1 MNNEI
6 SITNL
11 SKYYNTKSN
20 KKYALKNININIK
33 KNKIVGLLGPNGA
46 GKTTL
51 LNLITNKIT
60 KNSGEICINNMPLKS
75 PTNQNIVCMMNN
87 NELSFKQ
94 FSIEKLFKISKSYYK
109 FYDSTYETKLTNLFH
124 IDKSKKYSALSK
136 GQKGIV
142 NSVIA
147 LSSKAPITI
156 LDETFVS
163 LDPLTRNLLF
173 KEIIIEY
180 SNFPRTFIISTHYID
195 EISSLLEDVIILYNG
210 NIIINSTKDSI
221 DSMALTISGD
231 YNLGISLLKNT
242 KILNSSKFGQ
252 IGTFLI
258 YDTLSNESLQKLK
271 SNNFEINHTSLN
283 NFFINI
289 IKENLI

>member
-20 KKYALKNININIK
+20 KKYALKNINIDIK

-51 LNLITNKIT
+51 LNLIANKIT
-60 KNSGEICINNMPLKS
+60 KNSGEICINNMLLKS
-75 PTNQNIVCMMNN
+75 PNNQNIVCMMNN
-87 NELSFKQ
+87 DELSFKQ

-109 FYDSTYETKLTNLFH
+109 FYDSTYETKLINLFN
-124 IDKSKKYSALSK
+124 IDKNKKYSALSK

-142 NSVIA
+142 NSIIA

-252 IGTFLI
+252 TGTFLI